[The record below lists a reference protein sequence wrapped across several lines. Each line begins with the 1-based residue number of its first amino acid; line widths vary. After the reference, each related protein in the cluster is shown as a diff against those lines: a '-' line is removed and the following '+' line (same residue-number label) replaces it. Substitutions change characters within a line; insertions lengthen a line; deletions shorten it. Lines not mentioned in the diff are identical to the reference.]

1 MTDLTDA
8 TQASAHLRY
17 LISRGVSIVA
27 IANRL
32 GMHPAH
38 IGMISRREVRRVQS
52 ITLQSILDLSIEKH
66 FTVQPTARIDG
77 TGTRRRI
84 QALMA
89 CGWSARAI
97 QDESGMYYTLI
108 IRLIRKHTS
117 VTKLNAD
124 RIAAAY
130 DRLWNVAPAT
140 DTPAHRRN
148 VSNAR
153 NAAARRGYVPPLA
166 WDDDEIDN
174 PKAKPQTGRTRDTR
188 VIVDE
193 VVVERLKAGQ
203 SVPTNRIEQR
213 TALAELVAEGV
224 PTAEI
229 AKRLGMGLSGAIRT
243 RNRVTARRSAA

>member
-1 MTDLTDA
+1 MTGIKRTFDVHDCQCPRSTHVHGENQMYITHGCRCA
-8 TQASAHLRY
+8 PCTQAHTAAAAVTR
-17 LISRGVSIVA
+17 RN
-27 IANRL
+27 IAYGRPSPNRL
-32 GMHPAH
+32 PA
-38 IGMISRREVRRVQS
+38 IGTSRR
-52 ITLQSILDLSIEKH
+52 L
-66 FTVQPTARIDG
+66 
-77 TGTRRRI
+77 
-84 QALMA
+84 QALMTS
-89 CGWSARAI
+89 GWSCARIAERIGVSRGAVQSLLGRRTVSAVRAAQISAMYDELWDQRPPLSNKGDRVSYARARS
-97 QDESGMYYTLI
+97 E
-108 IRLIRKHTS
+108 
-117 VTKLNAD
+117 
-124 RIAAAY
+124 
-130 DRLWNVAPAT
+130 
-140 DTPAHRRN
+140 
-148 VSNAR
+148 AR
-153 NAAARRGYVPPLA
+153 ARGFHPPLA